1 MGEPASWGRGGGRG
15 QEPGLAQMLVTKV
28 VVLSSLLPHP
38 SFPPFPLSLSQCPHP
53 RSRPKPPTSPLP
65 SGRSLSGAR
74 PAVPCRAAGA
84 AGKMAVSLRY
94 LWPLLLCSPCLLIQI
109 PDECE

>member
-1 MGEPASWGRGGGRG
+1 MGEPASQGRGGGRG

-28 VVLSSLLPHP
+28 VRSLLSPSRPFLSLLPSP
-38 SFPPFPLSLSQCPHP
+38 SAPTPG
-53 RSRPKPPTSPLP
+53 SRPKPPSSPLP
-65 SGRSLSGAR
+65 SGRSLSQAR